1 LLGCLF
7 GVLVDAKR
15 DLVDQ
20 LTCSAGISPLLPSGH
35 VRAESGQFGSRC
47 VPRIEARVSK
57 RHEPIAQR

>member
-20 LTCSAGISPLLPSGH
+20 LTCSPGISPLLPSGYA
-35 VRAESGQFGSRC
+35 RAESRQFGSRG
-47 VPRIEARVSK
+47 VPRIEAGVSK
-57 RHEPIAQR
+57 RHEPIAER